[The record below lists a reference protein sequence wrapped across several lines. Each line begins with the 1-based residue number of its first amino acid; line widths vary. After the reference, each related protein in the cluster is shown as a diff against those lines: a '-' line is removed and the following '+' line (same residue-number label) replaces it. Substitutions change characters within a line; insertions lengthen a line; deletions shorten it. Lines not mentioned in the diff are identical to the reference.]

1 MFAMFLF
8 RNEDKDI
15 EGQRPSKVLEFVSKT
30 KFEPLV
36 RLVLQWYDEIL
47 VFFCALAVT
56 LDPLFFYVPVIKE
69 DKKCIGLNNVVW
81 TTAVVSRSVIDA
93 VFLVHFV
100 VEYKIR
106 RDELEKARRHLW
118 FIMLNVLAI
127 LPIPQVSETLATL

>member
-1 MFAMFLF
+1 MF
-8 RNEDKDI
+8 RDEDKNI
-15 EGQRPSKVLEFVSKT
+15 EAQCPPNVVEFLKKNAKLKS
-30 KFEPLV
+30 LV
-36 RLVLQWYDEIL
+36 RMLLPWFLPWYRQIF
-47 VFFCALAVT
+47 VFFRALAVS

-81 TTAVVSRSVIDA
+81 TIAVVSRSVIDA

-127 LPIPQVSETLATL
+127 LPIPQVSET